1 MPDVR
6 WDSYELAE
14 LMSRAQPPG
23 KSIASGLSLGRRL
36 NFFLLAGLIGATVGL
51 STLLLIKLVLFV
63 QWAGYGAAS
72 EIRFNQIISARP
84 DWQVVLVP
92 AIGGLILGIVML
104 FVPGRRYHG
113 IADVMEA
120 CAMNSARMPVR
131 SGIGAALAAGIS
143 LGVGAPLGREGPAV
157 HIGASISAFIAEKL
171 SLDHKQSLA
180 LLGCGAA
187 AAVAVSFNT
196 PLAAVIF
203 ALEVIVGYYT
213 LRVFAPIVIATMAAM
228 LVRDHFLGNQALFPV
243 VPHSI
248 ESNWELLL
256 FALLGVLGALLAK
269 SLLVL
274 TGGIEQLWKRS
285 NAPRWVQPALA
296 GLLMGLVATQIPL
309 VLGIGFEGT
318 LLALRGVLESD
329 LLFYLL
335 VAKLF
340 VVCLALSSGFAGGVF
355 GPAIFL
361 GTMLGGLFWAL
372 LSITGLQL
380 SEQGVYATIGMAA
393 MGSALLGAPIST
405 VLIVFELTRDYGI
418 TLGVMTAAAFASTVM
433 QSGQHGS
440 FFRWQLARR
449 NVNLSSGRDISLL
462 MTHRVQNLVSD
473 DYLLVS
479 EPITLGELSSRMG
492 SHRKRV
498 AVFVDSDDVF
508 EGSASLSMLITYAI
522 ENSMDQQAIDAALDA
537 DYAITSITN
546 IVTAVQSMA
555 EQQHE
560 YIPVV
565 DRSEKSR
572 PKLLGVVTKSD
583 LLSEHYDV
591 VKRAREDEFGIT

>member
-1 MPDVR
+1 
-6 WDSYELAE
+6 
-14 LMSRAQPPG
+14 MSFG
-23 KSIASGLSLGRRL
+23 SLIARNVSAGASAGISLRRRL
-36 NFFLLAGLIGATVGL
+36 GFFLLAASVGALVGL
-51 STLLLIKLVLFV
+51 STLLLIKLVLLV
-63 QWAGYGAAS
+63 QWLGYGAAS

-84 DWQVVLVP
+84 DWQVVAVP
-92 AIGGLILGIVML
+92 AVGGLILGMVMH

-131 SGIGAALAAGIS
+131 SGIGAALAAGVS

-171 SLDHKQSLA
+171 TLDHKQSLA

-196 PLAAVIF
+196 PIAGVIF

-228 LVRDHFLGNQALFPV
+228 LVRDYFLGNQALFPV
-243 VPHSI
+243 LPHAI
-248 ESNWELLL
+248 VSNWEFVL

-269 SLLVL
+269 SLLVI
-274 TGGIEQLWKRS
+274 TGGIEQLWKGS
-285 NAPRWVQPALA
+285 GIPRWVQPAVA
-296 GLLMGLVATQIPL
+296 GILMGLVATQIPL

-318 LLALRGVLESD
+318 LLALRGVFESD
-329 LLFYLL
+329 VLLYLL
-335 VAKLF
+335 VAKLA
-340 VVCLALSSGFAGGVF
+340 VVCLALGSGFAGGVF

-361 GTMLGGLFWAL
+361 GAMLGALFWVVV
-372 LSITGLQL
+372 SMTGLQL

-433 QSGQHGS
+433 QSGEHGS

-449 NVNLSSGRDISLL
+449 NVNLSRGRDISLL
-462 MTHRVQNLVSD
+462 MTHRVESLVRD
-473 DYLLVS
+473 DYLLVEES
-479 EPITLGELSSRMG
+479 ITLGELSSRMG
-492 SHRKRV
+492 SARQRV
-498 AVFVDSDDVF
+498 AVFVDDKGIF
-508 EGSASLSMLITYAI
+508 IGSASLSMLISHAI
-522 ENSMDQQAIDAALDA
+522 EHGIEKQAVDSALDA
-537 DYAITSITN
+537 DYAITSMTN
-546 IVTAVQSMA
+546 IVTAVQNMA
-555 EQQHE
+555 EHQHE

-565 DRSEKSR
+565 DRAIKKKPR
-572 PKLLGVVTKSD
+572 LLGVVTKSD